1 MELIDIL
8 RQKILPPV
16 PMEIAKYSSSIES
29 DKLLIKP
36 VIEINKAHIIMLAKQ
51 DILNKKEATS
61 ILKTLSEIPPDMMLD
76 PLFEDVHMQIESYLI
91 GKLGEEVGGRLHVA
105 KSRNDQVA
113 TAIRMTLR
121 TYLFEI
127 VQALIEFRTTLL
139 IRCDEYLEAVMP
151 GYTHL
156 QHAQPITIAH
166 HLLAHHDALERD
178 TKRVMDAF
186 SFVNLS
192 PMGACA
198 LATTSF
204 NINRELVAELLGF
217 DGLIENSVDAVSSRD
232 FVVDVLADYALI
244 MTNLSRM
251 GEETILWNTSEF
263 STVILPDT
271 YVSTSSIMPQKRNPV
286 VAELLRAKTAH
297 VYGDLIA
304 TLTILKALP
313 LSYNLDLQEITPHL
327 WNSHTVTL
335 TSIKMATGIFKNL
348 KFDIQRWI
356 ELVTDDFST
365 ATELTDMLVREYD
378 LPFRTAYTI
387 VGKIVQ
393 KVASEGKKMK
403 AITPE
408 MLSTTIL
415 GTIDKKI
422 QIDPSKF
429 YAALNPVENVN
440 TKSVIG
446 GPSSIEVL
454 RMKNKRA
461 KKIVT
466 DEAWYNT
473 HISKLKKANSKLC
486 SMIKMLEGGEKTES

>member
-1 MELIDIL
+1 MALIDIL

-16 PMEIAKYSSSIES
+16 PMEIAKYTSSIES
-29 DKLLIKP
+29 DKLLTQP
-36 VIEINKAHIIMLAKQ
+36 VIEINKAHIIMLVKQ
-51 DILNKKEATS
+51 NILNQKDANP

-76 PLFEDVHMQIESYLI
+76 PQLEDVHMQIESFLI
-91 GKLGEEVGGRLHVA
+91 GKLGEEIGGKLHVA

-121 TYLFEI
+121 TYLLETI
-127 VQALIEFRTTLL
+127 QALIELRKTLL
-139 IRCDEYLEAVMP
+139 IRCDEYLETVMP

-156 QHAQPITIAH
+156 QHAQPITMAH

-178 TKRVMDAF
+178 TKRLMDAY

-204 NINRELVAELLGF
+204 DINRELVAELLGF
-217 DGLIENSVDAVSSRD
+217 DGLLENSIDAVSSRD

-244 MTNLSRM
+244 MTNLSKM

-263 STVILPDT
+263 STVIIPDT

-327 WNSHTVTL
+327 WNAHTVTI
-335 TSIKMATGIFKNL
+335 TSIKMATGIFKNM
-348 KFDIQRWI
+348 KFDKQRWI
-356 ELVTDDFST
+356 ELVTDDYST

-403 AITPE
+403 TLTPE
-408 MLSTTIL
+408 MLNATIL
-415 GTIDKKI
+415 ETIHKKI
-422 QIDPSKF
+422 QVDHPKF

-440 TKSVIG
+440 TKSVVG

-466 DEAWYNT
+466 DEAWYNV
-473 HISKLKKANSKLC
+473 HVSKLKTANSKLS
-486 SMIKMLEGGEKTES
+486 SMIKMLEGGEKN